1 MTLEKLM
8 ESQLNLMREI
18 NAKELTYECV
28 NETYKLTLILTR
40 K

>member
-8 ESQLNLMREI
+8 QSLLSLMREI
-18 NAKELTYECV
+18 NAEELTYECE
-28 NETYKLTLILTR
+28 NETYKLTLILKR